1 MTLAIVGLYLVFTLA
16 VGLFA
21 YRQSQNTPDDY
32 FLADRGIGPVV
43 LFFTIISTNFSAF
56 YFLGFAGAGY
66 RIGYSYYGIMAFGT
80 AIVSLTFY
88 FVGSK
93 AWALGKRHGYITPPE
108 LVGKQLAHGPLRLVY
123 LTVMVLFTIP
133 YLAIQPIGAG
143 YLLEALTGGAIPFFW
158 GAIILT
164 TCMVLYVFLGG
175 MRGIVLTDVL
185 QGVLML
191 GLMVMAVLVIGKALG
206 GISEANR
213 EVFQLEPALFSREGV
228 GEFFT
233 PRRWFSFM
241 LLFFFAVPMF
251 PQVFM
256 RFFIPKSPGAL
267 RTAAILYPL
276 VTALLFI
283 GPVLIGVLGHLR
295 FPGLMGTESD
305 QILPMMLNAL
315 VPPWLAALV
324 MVGALAAFM
333 STMDSQLLA
342 LSSMITRDVYVEF
355 VDAEA
360 SVDRQVRVGRILV
373 VALSVVGLAIALRPP
388 DTIFE
393 IATEAF
399 TGLAV
404 LFPTTLAAM
413 YWKQTSPTSCIVSI
427 VVGEILLIGYHY
439 QWIPAQWAFGFLPVV
454 PILILCVLVIL
465 AGSLA
470 RGPRTRTHA

>member
-1 MTLAIVGLYLVFTLA
+1 MTLAIVGLYLVLTLA
-16 VGLFA
+16 IGLFA

-80 AIVSLTFY
+80 AIVGLTFY

-108 LVGKQLAHGPLRLVY
+108 LVGKQLAHAPLRLVY

-191 GLMVMAVLVIGKALG
+191 GLMVMAVSVIGKALG

-213 EVFQLEPALFSREGV
+213 QVFQLEPALFSREGV

-342 LSSMITRDVYVEF
+342 LSSIQAGTYPSAVTWTRW
-355 VDAEA
+355 
-360 SVDRQVRVGRILV
+360 
-373 VALSVVGLAIALRPP
+373 RP
-388 DTIFE
+388 
-393 IATEAF
+393 
-399 TGLAV
+399 
-404 LFPTTLAAM
+404 
-413 YWKQTSPTSCIVSI
+413 
-427 VVGEILLIGYHY
+427 
-439 QWIPAQWAFGFLPVV
+439 
-454 PILILCVLVIL
+454 
-465 AGSLA
+465 
-470 RGPRTRTHA
+470 

>member
-1 MTLAIVGLYLVFTLA
+1 MTLAIVGLYLVLTLA

-21 YRQSQNTPDDY
+21 YGQSQNTPDDY

-66 RIGYSYYGIMAFGT
+66 RIGYSYYGIMSFGT

-108 LVGKQLAHGPLRLVY
+108 LVGRQLAHAPLRLVY

-206 GISEANR
+206 RISGANR
-213 EVFQLEPALFSREGV
+213 EVFQLDPALFSREGV

-305 QILPMMLNAL
+305 QILPLMLNAL

-342 LSSMITRDVYVEF
+342 LSSMITRDLYVEF

-360 SVDRQVRVGRILV
+360 SVERQVRVGRILV

-413 YWKQTSPTSCIVSI
+413 YWRQTSPASCIASI

-439 QWIPAQWAFGFLPVV
+439 QWIPAQWTFGFLPVV

-465 AGSLA
+465 AGSLG
-470 RGPRTRTHA
+470 RGRRTPTRA